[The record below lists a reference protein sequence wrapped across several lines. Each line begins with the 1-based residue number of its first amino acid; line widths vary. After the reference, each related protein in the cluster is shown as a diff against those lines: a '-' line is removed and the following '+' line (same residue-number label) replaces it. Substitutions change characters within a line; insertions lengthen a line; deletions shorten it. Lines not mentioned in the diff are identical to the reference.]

1 MTLLNR
7 DQILQ
12 VKDLKFDEIECPEW
26 GGSVRIRSMTGVERD
41 AFEQA
46 IVGSD
51 KKANFNN
58 IRAKLVAMV
67 SVDAEG
73 KRLFT
78 DADLKALGEKNAA
91 PLNRLFTAAQRLSG
105 LTEADVEAAAK
116 N

>member
-12 VKDLKFDEIECPEW
+12 VEDLKFDEIECPEW
-26 GGSVRIRSMTGVERD
+26 GGSVRIRSMTGAERD
-41 AFEQA
+41 TFEQA

-58 IRAKLVAMV
+58 IRAKLVATV
-67 SVDAEG
+67 AVDAEG